1 MATSNFIAGK
11 YTATFGATPG
21 ALGQSKD
28 GIRLNHT
35 IFKQLI
41 TGDNF
46 AQAPQNAVY
55 QGAECFVQWTL
66 IEYNAA
72 KVLALLFPYAAT
84 PGTYLDMGVIG
95 RLDVLDVALTNN
107 ISQQLILTALA
118 GTPAAASP
126 ATITLPLTVLAEGF
140 PVEIL
145 MAPALRE
152 VPIRLRVYP
161 NASGVFGAVT

>member
-1 MATSNFIAGK
+1 MATSLFVAGK
-11 YTATFGATPG
+11 FTLTFGSSPG
-21 ALGQSKD
+21 AVGQTRE
-28 GIRLNHT
+28 GIRTNHT

-55 QGAECFVQWTL
+55 QGAEVFLAYTA

-72 KVLALLFPYAAT
+72 KMGALIFPYAAT
-84 PGTYLDMGVIG
+84 PGTYFSMGVIG
-95 RLDVLDVALTNN
+95 RLDVLNDENTSN
-107 ISQQLILTALA
+107 IAQQLIMTALA

-126 ATITLPLTVLAEGF
+126 ATLTFPFTVLAEGF
-140 PVEIL
+140 PIDIL
-145 MAPALRE
+145 FAPALRE
-152 VPIRLRVYP
+152 VPIRQRVYP

>member
-11 YTATFGATPG
+11 YTITFGATPG
-21 ALGQSKD
+21 AVGQTRD
-28 GIRLNHT
+28 GIRTNYT

-41 TGDNF
+41 TGDSF

-55 QGAECFVQWTL
+55 QGAELFTQFTA

-72 KVLALLFPYAAT
+72 KMGALLFPYSGT
-84 PGTYLDMGVIG
+84 PGTYFDMGLIG
-95 RLDVLDVALTNN
+95 RLDVLDLALTNN
-107 ISQQLILTALA
+107 IAQQLILTALA

-126 ATITLPLTVLAEGF
+126 ATITLPLSVLAEGF

-145 MAPALRE
+145 FAPALRE
-152 VPIRLRVYP
+152 VPLRLRQYP
-161 NASGVFGAVT
+161 NASGVFGTVT